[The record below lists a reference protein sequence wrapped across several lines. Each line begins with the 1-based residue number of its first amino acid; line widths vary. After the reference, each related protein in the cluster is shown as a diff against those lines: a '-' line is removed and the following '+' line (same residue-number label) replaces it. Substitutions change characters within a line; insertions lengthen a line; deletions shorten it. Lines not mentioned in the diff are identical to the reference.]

1 MIRFSSGTENCSNWS
16 IDFSVNS
23 ANAALSGAKM
33 VIGLSNTSSSNPDC
47 KAADLNASKDL
58 P

>member
-1 MIRFSSGTENCSNWS
+1 MIRFSSGTENSSNWS
-16 IDFSVNS
+16 RDFFVNS

-33 VIGLSNTSSSNPDC
+33 VMGFSKTSSSNPDC